1 MTTLGMRGPVRIR
14 REHAAVLVTFGL
26 LVAMFA
32 AGSIVYPGFG
42 SGQVVVDLFIDN
54 GFLLVIAIG
63 MTFVI
68 LTGGIDLSVGAVAAL
83 SAMLCA
89 FLLEQW
95 HWPVA
100 AVLPLV
106 LLVGIGFGFGM
117 GYVIHHFEIQPFIAT
132 LAGMFLARGLCFVI
146 SIDQISITNPFFT
159 EWAQTRIPLGEETN
173 LTPTVLIGLAVLA
186 GAFWTLHYT
195 RFGRAVYAIGGSAQS
210 ALLMG
215 LPVARTR
222 IGAYM
227 VSGLCSS
234 LGGLLFA
241 FYTISASGLHEVGT
255 ELDAIAAVVI
265 GGTLLTGGSG
275 YVVGTALG
283 VMLLGTIQTMLRF
296 QGTLSSWWTR
306 IAIGVLLLLFI
317 LLQRLLGSSRTRR

>member
-1 MTTLGMRGPVRIR
+1 MTVLGTRTGVRIR
-14 REHAAVLVTFGL
+14 RDHVAVLVTLGL
-26 LVAMFA
+26 LVAMFT
-32 AGSIVYPGFG
+32 AGSIAYPAFG
-42 SGQVVVDLFIDN
+42 SGQVVIDLFIDN

-89 FLLEQW
+89 FLLERW

-100 AVLPLV
+100 VVLPLV
-106 LLVGIGFGFGM
+106 LLVGAGIGFAM

-146 SIDQISITNPFFT
+146 SVNQISIKNPFFT
-159 EWAQTRIPLGEETN
+159 EWAQTRIPLPGDMN
-173 LTPTVLIGLAVLA
+173 LTPTVLIALAVLA
-186 GAFWTLHYT
+186 AAFWTLHYT
-195 RFGRAVYAIGGSAQS
+195 RFGRGVYAVGGNAQS

-215 LPVARTR
+215 LPVTRIR
-222 IGAYM
+222 IGAYV
-227 VSGLCSS
+227 VSGLCSA
-234 LGGLLFA
+234 LGGVLFA
-241 FYTISASGLHEVGT
+241 FYTISASGLHAVGT

-275 YVVGTALG
+275 YVLGTVLG
-283 VMLLGTIQTMLRF
+283 VMLLGTIQTLLRF

-306 IAIGVLLLLFI
+306 IAIGALLLLFI
-317 LLQRLLGSSRTRR
+317 VLQRLLGSSRPGR